1 MTTALFMLSLIALI
15 AVGLGLDAWFAQRK
29 DRQTRDRPAA

>member
-1 MTTALFMLSLIALI
+1 MTTALAMLGMIALI
-15 AVGLGLDAWFAQRK
+15 AVGLALDAWFAQRK